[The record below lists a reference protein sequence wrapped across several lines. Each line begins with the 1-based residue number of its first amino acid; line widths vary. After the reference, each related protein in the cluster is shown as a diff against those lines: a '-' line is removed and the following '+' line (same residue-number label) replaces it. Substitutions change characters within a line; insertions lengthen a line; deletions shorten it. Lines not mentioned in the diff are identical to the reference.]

1 MADNTLKTRLLSAYN
16 TTAFWSTCTIV
27 PLSGEVCY
35 GVDDNNKI
43 LEIKIGNGVDTYA
56 QLPAQ
61 SFDNEDHL
69 YKLATPVSTTT
80 AVDKFTATTYLQVN
94 DGAGGSSYSNSSSAV
109 LTIPTATATA
119 AGLLSKDDK
128 VKLNGIATGANK
140 VEVVEGTTNGTIK
153 VTTNGTASTV
163 KVHGLDSAAYTSSA
177 SYLTDIAKS
186 GNSITKTKGGSTSTV
201 VTFGDAAFKST
212 TGSITS
218 GSALPTEG
226 AVKTYVDALVAN
238 ATHFCGG
245 FTASGDGTIDGQTGK
260 TLKTEAEKVGDM
272 YTVTTAGTYLGIA
285 FEVGDS
291 IIFQKAVAA
300 GTAPTTADFITV
312 EGETSVSVIDNNP
325 TLAWSTRS
333 TVGTVEGTA
342 LTVTMPANP
351 DKHTYLTSSN
361 FTNTPASASVKL
373 GIQTSGTSAAKAE
386 TTIPGATTGAAG
398 VMTTAQVATLN
409 KVVSATTAVEGLTK
423 KPSGTAPISVDANNV
438 ITHDNSGVT
447 AGTYGSSS
455 LVPIITV
462 DAKGHVTSAT
472 TATVKD
478 TTYSASASDR
488 VALSGTT
495 FYHTTAI
502 TAGKTVANTA
512 STADAWGESVSF
524 SVPEISYDKWGHTT
538 AVTSKAFKVKIPADP
553 SYTLGATIKSTSPE
567 IDSIKLF
574 RSGTLVS
581 SVTAISTDLL
591 RNGNNTLIL
600 DGNFTS

>member
-43 LEIKIGNGVDTYA
+43 LEIKIGNGIDTYA

-69 YKLATPVSTTT
+69 YKLSTPVSTTT

-140 VEVVEGTTNGTIK
+140 VEVAEGTTNGTIK

-163 KVHGLDSAAYTSSA
+163 KVHGLDSAAYTASS
-177 SYLTDIAKS
+177 SYLTDIAKD

-226 AVKTYVDALVAN
+226 AVKTYVDGLVAN

-245 FTASGDGTIDGQTGK
+245 FTASGDGAIDGGST
-260 TLKTEAEKVGDM
+260 TLKSVAEKVGDM
-272 YTVTTAGTYLGIA
+272 YVVTTAGTFCGID

-291 IIFQKAVAA
+291 IIFKKEVAA
-300 GTAPTTADFITV
+300 GTAVAATDFIAV
-312 EGETSVSVIDNNP
+312 EATVSVTNNEP
-325 TLAWSTRS
+325 TLAWNTVS
-333 TVGTVEGTA
+333 TVGSVEGTA
-342 LTVTMPANP
+342 LTVKLPANP
-351 DKHTYLTSSN
+351 DKHTYLKSN
-361 FTNTPASASVKL
+361 QFTNTPASTSVKL

-398 VMTTAQVATLN
+398 VMTTAQVTTLN
-409 KVVSATTAVEGLTK
+409 KVVSATTEVEGLTK
-423 KPSGTAPISVDANNV
+423 KPRGSDPITVDADNV
-438 ITHDNSGVT
+438 ISHDVSGVT
-447 AGTYGSSS
+447 DGTYGSSA
-455 LVPIITV
+455 LIPIITV
-462 DAKGHVTSAT
+462 DKYGHITSAT
-472 TATVKD
+472 TTAVKD

-512 STADAWGESVSF
+512 STADTWGESVSF

-538 AVTSKAFKVKIPADP
+538 AVTSKAFKVAIPA
-553 SYTLGATIKSTSPE
+553 SSAFNYTLGATIKSTSPE

-574 RSGTLVS
+574 RNGTLAS

>member
-69 YKLATPVSTTT
+69 YQLATPVSTAADGT
-80 AVDKFTATTYLQVN
+80 KFTATTYLKVN
-94 DGAGGSSYSNSSSAV
+94 NGAGGSSYSNSSSAV
-109 LTIPTATATA
+109 LTIPGVSSNGAGVMSTADKSKLDNLNVKDVTYNSSNRQLVIDRYTGNDTTVTFGTA
-119 AGLLSKDDK
+119 AF
-128 VKLNGIATGANK
+128 
-140 VEVVEGTTNGTIK
+140 
-153 VTTNGTASTV
+153 ASTV
-163 KVHGLDSAAYTSSA
+163 NSISDSANLPSA
-177 SYLTDIAKS
+177 S
-186 GNSITKTKGGSTSTV
+186 
-201 VTFGDAAFKST
+201 
-212 TGSITS
+212 
-218 GSALPTEG
+218 
-226 AVKTYVDALVAN
+226 AVKTYVDSQIAN

-245 FTASGDGTIDGQTGK
+245 FAATGDGAIDGGST
-260 TLKTEAEKVGDM
+260 TLKSVAEKIGDM
-272 YTVTTAGTYLGIA
+272 YTVTTVGTYLGIA

-300 GTAPTTADFITV
+300 GTSPTTADFITV
-312 EGETSVSVIDNNP
+312 EGETSVSVVDKNP

-398 VMTTAQVATLN
+398 VMTTAQVTTLN

-423 KPSGTAPISVDANNV
+423 KPSGIAPISVSADNV

-447 AGTYGSSS
+447 AGTYGAAQTASFAGNVAIPS
-455 LVPIITV
+455 IKV
-462 DAKGHVTSAT
+462 DAKGHVT
-472 TATVKD
+472 
-478 TTYSASASDR
+478 
-488 VALSGTT
+488 
-495 FYHTTAI
+495 
-502 TAGKTVANTA
+502 TAGTVNVKMP
-512 STADAWGESVSF
+512 STAGL
-524 SVPEISYDKWGHTT
+524 G
-538 AVTSKAFKVKIPADP
+538 TSAKD
-553 SYTLGATIKSTSPE
+553 IKSIAWQFNTN
-567 IDSIKLF
+567 
-574 RSGTLVS
+574 SGNTTNDAKITVTLNDNNTVVS
-581 SVTAISTDLL
+581 NIIT
-591 RNGNNTLIL
+591 NTLIL